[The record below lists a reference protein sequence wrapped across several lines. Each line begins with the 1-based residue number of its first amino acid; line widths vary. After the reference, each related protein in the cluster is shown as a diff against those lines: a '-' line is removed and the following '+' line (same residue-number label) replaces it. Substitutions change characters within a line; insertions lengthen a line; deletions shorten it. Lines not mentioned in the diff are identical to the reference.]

1 MKRVKTIL
9 MTVFLIFPTITIFS
23 QIDSTMIFYRRIEN
37 KELITIC
44 ELADIQI
51 IKIFCKDT
59 LLRGKVFN
67 IIIKEYKKG
76 KICSE
81 KNLNIKAEVQKIPMV
96 INGKSI
102 VYHIDFTDKTGFG
115 KSTDSIALTFAGL
128 WNKNNFKLN
137 INYPGVSVTHIL
149 KGKSNYSLRPA
160 NPCSDSELIVP
171 IHTEYPILVY
181 TPPFDTG
188 TELSSYCILGEEDV
202 LDWYNKFNVKHYYVF
217 YVEIK

>member
-9 MTVFLIFPTITIFS
+9 MMGFLILPAITMFS
-23 QIDSTMIFYRRIEN
+23 QVDSTTIYYREITN
-37 KELITIC
+37 NELITIC
-44 ELADIQI
+44 DLSGIQI
-51 IKIFCKDT
+51 EKIFCKDT

-81 KNLNIKAEVQKIPMV
+81 KNLNIKAEEQRIPMK

-102 VYHIDFTDKTGFG
+102 TYIIDFTDKTGFG
-115 KSTDSIALTFAGL
+115 NSTDSLSLTFAGL
-128 WNKNNFKLN
+128 WYKNNFKL
-137 INYPGVSVTHIL
+137 IIRYPGMSFTRTL

-160 NPCSDSELIVP
+160 NSCSESELKVP
-171 IHTEYPILVY
+171 INKEYPILVY

-188 TELSSYCILGEEDV
+188 TKLRSYCLLGEEDV
-202 LDWYNKFNVKHYYVF
+202 LNWYEKFNVKHYYVF
-217 YVEIK
+217 YIEIK